1 MIGKG
6 YLTNYLTQLAKNLN
20 IDKKIIW
27 IKNTNNINLYFN
39 IFDML
44 CLSSRYEGLGLVL
57 LESLVSGV
65 PVSATRSGAIPEIIK
80 NNKNGY
86 LVKYGDTNNF
96 SKRINDTL
104 KLSTKVMF
112 KKNFSKMKNL
122 FFLERV
128 FVATDKIYS
137 KAKIIDS
144 LKK

>member
-1 MIGKG
+1 
-6 YLTNYLTQLAKNLN
+6 
-20 IDKKIIW
+20 
-27 IKNTNNINLYFN
+27 
-39 IFDML
+39 ML

-57 LESLVSGV
+57 LESLLSGV
-65 PVSATRSGAIPEIIK
+65 PVLATRSGAIPEIIK

-104 KLSTKVMF
+104 KLSTKVTF
-112 KKNFSKMKNL
+112 KKNLSKMKNL
-122 FFLERV
+122 FSLERV
-128 FVATDKIYS
+128 FVTTDKIYS